1 MPFETR
7 QIVFRTPEVAQAV
20 TEWHRR
26 MRTPLP
32 AGTVVRCAADS
43 DGPDDAPRVRLV
55 IALDDLEAVH
65 LGGSHREV
73 VIEGPALAAALIL
86 YCSDRRIPLPAS
98 AKKSLRRVGEQV
110 GLVVTSGLTG
120 ARWRGW

>member
-1 MPFETR
+1 MPFEMR
-7 QIVFRTPEVAQAV
+7 QIVFRMPEVAQAV

-32 AGTVVRCAADS
+32 AGTVVRCTAEGDA
-43 DGPDDAPRVRLV
+43 PDDAPRVRLV

-65 LGGSHREV
+65 RGGSHREV
-73 VIEGPALAAALIL
+73 VIDGPALAAALIL
-86 YCSDRRIPLPAS
+86 YCRDRRIPLPAS

-120 ARWRGW
+120 SWRG